1 MIADTAFSA
10 WLLDSFIAFTA
21 LLMFVLAVRRPVAQ
35 WLGPQAAYLLWLLP
49 AARWFVPP
57 LMLPGPRST
66 AKLTGRPLEAVAER
80 FTVAVVAWSAIG
92 GKSIVW
98 SCGGAPTLP

>member
-1 MIADTAFSA
+1 MLVTSGAGFQ
-10 WLLDSFIAFTA
+10 LLSPACEATMVTSPA
-21 LLMFVLAVRRPVAQ
+21 PVKVRV
-35 WLGPQAAYLLWLLP
+35 
-49 AARWFVPP
+49 VPP
-57 LMLPGPRST
+57 LMLPGPRRT

-80 FTVAVVAWSAIG
+80 FTVAVVAWSEIW